1 MYSRKTSICP
11 SLPLSMNMPLYA
23 LRPHYTMAVA
33 VGRSMIRSPLPRP
46 KMRNDMTTAVLYDKE
61 DQIVTVTLNRPEAL
75 NSINRQLRQE
85 LNEAIVRFDRDEG
98 ARVAIITGAGRA
110 FCAGRD
116 LKERAADNA
125 AGVQAR
131 AADSMGPDSLAF
143 FEHTWK
149 PTIAAINGYAMAGGW
164 AIAQMCDLR
173 IAAEDAMMGSTE
185 ARWSLL
191 LPVATVL
198 PKLIP
203 IAAALEL
210 VMTAKPITA
219 RRAYEIGFVNKV
231 VPQARLLEEAKALAR
246 QITDNAPLSIR
257 YFKEL
262 AYRGLDMSEPA
273 LAALTRH
280 LYDQLL
286 LTEDAREGPRAFAE
300 KRKPQWKGQ

>member
-1 MYSRKTSICP
+1 
-11 SLPLSMNMPLYA
+11 
-23 LRPHYTMAVA
+23 
-33 VGRSMIRSPLPRP
+33 
-46 KMRNDMTTAVLYDKE
+46 MTAAVLYEKDDE
-61 DQIVTVTLNRPEAL
+61 IVTITLNRPEAL
-75 NSINRQLRQE
+75 NAINRQLRQE
-85 LNEAIVRFDRDEG
+85 LNEAIVRFDRDDQ

-131 AADSMGPDSLAF
+131 ANDSMGADSLAW
-143 FEHTWK
+143 FEPTWK
-149 PTIAAINGYAMAGGW
+149 PMIAAINGHAMAGGW

-173 IAAEDAMMGSTE
+173 LAADDATMGITE
-185 ARWSLL
+185 AKWSLL
-191 LPVATVL
+191 PPFATAL

-203 IAAALEL
+203 MAAALEL
-210 VMTAKPITA
+210 VLTARPITA
-219 RRAYEIGFVNKV
+219 QRAYEIGFVNKV
-231 VPQARLLEEAKALAR
+231 VPQAQLMEEARALAR
-246 QITDNAPLSIR
+246 QIVANGPLSIR

-286 LTEDAREGPRAFAE
+286 RSEDSREGPRAFAE
-300 KRKPQWKGQ
+300 KRQPQWKGK